1 MIETLNNAKE
11 TLKNLIEFL
20 MKKTNKNQ
28 SQLSVGAGYEIDT
41 LSQLKSKPEGHEAV
55 IKKLKLIYKDEL
67 KNSMFDDSMT
77 NALEDPREPYILNRR
92 RNKNGNKKNLTPVF
106 NTRASAGHAILFNDR
121 PELIAEY
128 VDIPF
133 IGKSDGVI
141 EIVGQSMS
149 PTYVNGTRIAVR
161 KLEDKQLI
169 YPNECYYIIDVNY
182 DGRVKRLIKSE
193 KEDHIV
199 LRSDNKEYPDVE
211 LPWSKIISVCK
222 ILCRIIKS

>member
-1 MIETLNNAKE
+1 
-11 TLKNLIEFL
+11 
-20 MKKTNKNQ
+20 
-28 SQLSVGAGYEIDT
+28 
-41 LSQLKSKPEGHEAV
+41 
-55 IKKLKLIYKDEL
+55 
-67 KNSMFDDSMT
+67 
-77 NALEDPREPYILNRR
+77 
-92 RNKNGNKKNLTPVF
+92 VF
-106 NTRASAGHAILFNDR
+106 NTRASAGHALLFNDR

-141 EIVGQSMS
+141 EIVGASMN

-169 YPNECYYIIDVNY
+169 YPNECYYIIDANY

-193 KEDHIV
+193 KEDHII

-211 LPWSKIISVCK
+211 LHWNKIVSVCK

>member
-1 MIETLNNAKE
+1 MSRLSEI
-11 TLKNLIEFL
+11 LIKHREAQGL
-20 MKKTNKNQ
+20 TQEQVADKIGKGLRTYQ
-28 SQLSVGAGYEIDT
+28 YYESADVTPKLDT
-41 LSQLKSKPEGHEAV
+41 LEKLSEILKFNLADMYSQPAIRVQEYAIGEEEEPYLVKRRSK
-55 IKKLKLIYKDEL
+55 
-67 KNSMFDDSMT
+67 KNSFRT
-77 NALEDPREPYILNRR
+77 NR
-92 RNKNGNKKNLTPVF
+92 TPVY
-106 NTRASAGHAILFNDR
+106 NTKASAGHAIFFNDR

-141 EIVGQSMS
+141 EIVGSSMS
-149 PTYVNGTRIAVR
+149 PTYLNGTRIAVR

-169 YPNECYYIIDVNY
+169 YPNECYYIIDANY

-193 KEDHIV
+193 KEDHII

>member
-1 MIETLNNAKE
+1 MND
-11 TLKNLIEFL
+11 FF
-20 MKKTNKNQ
+20 
-28 SQLSVGAGYEIDT
+28 
-41 LSQLKSKPEGHEAV
+41 
-55 IKKLKLIYKDEL
+55 KKLKELRNEFNYTQQQMADKLGISLTQYQNYEVKTIPPHEKILKLNNILDFDFSRIIYKENVGNNWEIAEDEH
-67 KNSMFDDSMT
+67 
-77 NALEDPREPYILNRR
+77 PYITKR
-92 RNKNGNKKNLTPVF
+92 RNKKNHNKPNLTPVF
-106 NTRASAGHAILFNDR
+106 DIKASAGRAILFNDR
-121 PELIAEY
+121 PEIIADY

-141 EIVGQSMS
+141 EIVGASMN

-193 KEDHIV
+193 KPDHII
-199 LRSDNKEYPDVE
+199 LRSDNKDYPDVE
-211 LPWSKIISVCK
+211 LPWEKIVSVCK